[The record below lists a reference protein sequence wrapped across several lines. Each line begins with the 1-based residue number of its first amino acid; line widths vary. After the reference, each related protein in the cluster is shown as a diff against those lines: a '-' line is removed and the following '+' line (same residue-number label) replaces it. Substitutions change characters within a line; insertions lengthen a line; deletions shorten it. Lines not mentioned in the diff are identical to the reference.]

1 MARGAE
7 TRYRAQTQRY
17 RLPRRAE
24 ARFLLGP
31 NLLDH
36 TTGERYDDLRLGRGV
51 RGMPNKITATL
62 EVTTPLFLGGVDPT
76 SSVEL
81 RAPSIKGAL
90 RFWWRALAWSRHGG
104 DLDSVRLERIRSEE
118 ARLFGAAGEEGQAG
132 KSAAG

>member
-1 MARGAE
+1 
-7 TRYRAQTQRY
+7 
-17 RLPRRAE
+17 
-24 ARFLLGP
+24 
-31 NLLDH
+31 
-36 TTGERYDDLRLGRGV
+36 
-51 RGMPNKITATL
+51 MPNKITATL

-104 DLDSVRLERIRSEE
+104 DLDSIRSEE

-132 KSAAG
+132 KSAAGQASFILRLQTVSKGVVLRQPNDGIVGPGMRYFGYVSISAEI